1 MSRPSRIVKRLLL
14 PALLAL
20 ALIAVQV
27 VLAAPPQPSFTVVGP
42 NFTTTCG
49 LYTFTS
55 TTTDADAGEPLTIDW
70 DIAGTPRSGS
80 SVTETFATPGQRTI
94 NMTATD
100 TDAGD
105 GTVDVVAAT
114 PQTVTVGNG
123 GIPNAAFSAG
133 PNPAQPGETITFNA
147 AASTAQGRGSIAK
160 YEWDLDGVAGYE
172 LDTGAVASATT
183 SYAGTGVHNVS
194 LRVTDNCGGTDTTPA
209 ASS

>member
-1 MSRPSRIVKRLLL
+1 MRRPSRIVKRLLL

-55 TTTDADAGEPLTIDW
+55 TTTDADAGEPPPIDW

-147 AASTAQGRGSIAK
+147 AASTAQGGDPSRSTSGTS
-160 YEWDLDGVAGYE
+160 
-172 LDTGAVASATT
+172 TASPGTSSTRAPSRRRRPATPAPASTT
-183 SYAGTGVHNVS
+183 SA
-194 LRVTDNCGGTDTTPA
+194 CG
-209 ASS
+209 